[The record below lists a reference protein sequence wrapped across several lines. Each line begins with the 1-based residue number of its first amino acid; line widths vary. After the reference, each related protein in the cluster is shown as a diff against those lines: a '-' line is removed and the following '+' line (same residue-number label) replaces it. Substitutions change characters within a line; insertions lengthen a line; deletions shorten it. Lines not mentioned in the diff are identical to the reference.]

1 MITEQQVLAALSQVH
16 DPDLGKDLVS
26 LRMIQDLQIEGKKI
40 RFRIVLTTPACPV
53 KDAMQQACINA
64 IHMMVDPEAEVEIQM
79 DAQTTSRRQDN
90 KVMLPEVSNII
101 AVASG
106 KGGVGKSTISTNLA
120 LAIAQ
125 RGAKVGLMDAD
136 IYGPS
141 IPIMLGIKGERP
153 RMAQIKGRP
162 MIVPMLRFGI
172 EVMSIGL
179 LVDEKQ
185 AVIWRGPMASS
196 AVRQFMTDIYWG
208 ALDYLIIDLP
218 PGTGD
223 IHLTLVQQV
232 PLTGAIVVT
241 TPQDVALADARKAL
255 GMFNTP
261 QIKVPVIGVVENM
274 AYFTPPDLPDRKY
287 YLFGRGG
294 GQKLAE
300 EFGVPFLG
308 QIPIVENIREGG
320 DIGVPAMVSDDEISR
335 KAFESFADQAIRSI
349 ARLNASLQPA

>member
-90 KVMLPEVSNII
+90 KVILPEVSNII

-287 YLFGRGG
+287 YLFGKGG

>member
-90 KVMLPEVSNII
+90 KVILPEVSNII

-141 IPIMLGIKGERP
+141 MPIMLGIKGERP

>member
-1 MITEQQVLAALSQVH
+1 MITEQQVLAALSQVQ
-16 DPDLGKDLVS
+16 DPDLGRDLVS
-26 LRMIQDLQIEGKKI
+26 LNMIQDLQIEGKKI
-40 RFRIVLTTPACPV
+40 RFKIVLTTPACPV

-64 IHMMVDPEAEVEIQM
+64 IHMMVDPTAEVEIQM
-79 DAQTTSRRQDN
+79 ESRTTSRRQDN
-90 KVMLPEVSNII
+90 RVILPDVKNII

-141 IPIMLGIKGERP
+141 IPIMLGLKGERP
-153 RMAQIKGRP
+153 RMAQVQGRP
-162 MIVPMLRFGI
+162 MIVPILRFGI

-208 ALDYLIIDLP
+208 ALDYLVIDLP

-255 GMFNTP
+255 GMFNNP
-261 QIKVPVIGVVENM
+261 QIKVPVVGVVENM
-274 AYFTPPDLPDRKY
+274 AYFSPPDLPDRKY
-287 YLFGRGG
+287 YLFGKEGG
-294 GQKLAE
+294 KKLAE
-300 EFGVPFLG
+300 EFDVPFLG

-335 KAFESFADQAIRSI
+335 KAFEAFADQTIRSI
-349 ARLNASLQPA
+349 AKLNASLQPA

>member
-90 KVMLPEVSNII
+90 KVILPEVSNII

>member
-1 MITEQQVLAALSQVH
+1 MITEQQVLAALSQVQ
-16 DPDLGKDLVS
+16 DPDLGRDLVS
-26 LRMIQDLQIEGKKI
+26 LNMIQDLQIDGKKI
-40 RFRIVLTTPACPV
+40 RFKIVLTTPACPV

-64 IHMMVDPEAEVEIQM
+64 IHMMVDPAAEVEIQM
-79 DAQTTSRRQDN
+79 EARTTTSRQDN
-90 KVMLPEVSNII
+90 KVILPEVKNII

-179 LVDEKQ
+179 LVEEKQ

-223 IHLTLVQQV
+223 IHLTLVQHV

-261 QIKVPVIGVVENM
+261 QIKVPVVGIVENM

-287 YLFGRGG
+287 YLFGKEGG
-294 GQKLAE
+294 KKLAE

-320 DIGVPAMVSDDEISR
+320 DLGVPAMVSDDELSR

-349 ARLNASLQPA
+349 ARLNANLQPA